1 MYFPQGIPAID
12 VGLTAISTP
21 VTLNCATVACIGIGV
36 GEGVAIAACVGVLV
50 GREEEGVELVDAD
63 ALEFP
68 HAAIASTMRQEN
80 KTTINLC
87 FNIVVCITIGPFSK
101 EVFVKGFL
109 YIMRKRREKSLPIQS
124 EVIHKCGTD
133 YYELVH

>member
-1 MYFPQGIPAID
+1 M
-12 VGLTAISTP
+12 
-21 VTLNCATVACIGIGV
+21 
-36 GEGVAIAACVGVLV
+36 
-50 GREEEGVELVDAD
+50 DAD

-68 HAAIASTMRQEN
+68 HAVIASTMRQEN

-109 YIMRKRREKSLPIQS
+109 YIMRKRREKSLSIQS
-124 EVIHKCGTD
+124 EVIINVAPIIMSWFTEWMCTMTHCS
-133 YYELVH
+133 LL